1 MQLTISHPGRSSSSY
16 LPLLFD
22 QEFLDLVKP
31 FDPFPRN
38 ILFYQALIFVSIIY
52 SPARFMS
59 NPSSP
64 DLAVIESKLK
74 GKTLLVYWHLLKS
87 PASKVGVREIQRSLR
102 FSSPSVAA
110 HHLDKLLSLGL
121 VDKNKMGEY
130 FLVQEVK
137 VGLLRFFTKLGRFLV
152 PRYLFYS
159 VWLSTM
165 LAFYLIFYG
174 FSWPTCVHNIAA
186 IILGSLASFILWF
199 ETIRLWREKPF

>member
-1 MQLTISHPGRSSSSY
+1 LTILCKISFLSGFNIRIDNLFSVSFMSSPSSS
-16 LPLLFD
+16 
-22 QEFLDLVKP
+22 
-31 FDPFPRN
+31 
-38 ILFYQALIFVSIIY
+38 
-52 SPARFMS
+52 
-59 NPSSP
+59 

-87 PASKVGVREIQRSLR
+87 PTSKVGVRQIQRSLR

-121 VDKNKMGEY
+121 VDKSKTGEY

-186 IILGSLASFILWF
+186 IILGALASFILWF